1 MNEKNKLNF
10 AKQIKFEVL
19 KNVKTLAQTNE
30 FLKGFVYSAGLIEN
44 EKILLNIKNKEINEK
59 ILSFFKKIN
68 LNVEK
73 EYKNKQNFLVIN
85 KNAFNLSEKINDYSI
100 FFAGVFCGGGNIQ
113 NLNTTNY
120 HLSLKSYN
128 KQFIDFILNKLNN
141 YSNFNFKLIQIRKQY
156 VIYLSKQESIS
167 DFLKAIE
174 AVTAY
179 FIFVENKIQRDLE
192 NNVNRINNIDICNLN
207 KIAISGQKHL
217 NNIEY
222 LFEHSLDFNFNETQ
236 KMFFEQKKE
245 QPYESLENLRKII
258 KQSKNVDITKST
270 MNNWLI
276 KLRKIVERDKKIKN
290 SQSFKLK
297 H

>member
-1 MNEKNKLNF
+1 MNTKNKLNF

-44 EKILLNIKNKEINEK
+44 EKIFINIKSKEIK
-59 ILSFFKKIN
+59 DKVLSFFKKIN

-73 EYKNKQNFLVIN
+73 EYKNKQKFLVIN
-85 KNAFNLSEKINDYSI
+85 KSSFNLNEKVNDYSI

-113 NLNTTNY
+113 DLNTTNY
-120 HLSLKSYN
+120 HLSLRSYN
-128 KQFIDFILNKLNN
+128 KQFIDFILNKLNK
-141 YSNFNFKLIQIRKQY
+141 YSNFNFKLIQIQKKY

-174 AVTAY
+174 AVSAY
-179 FIFVENKIQRDLE
+179 FVFVENKIQRDLE

-207 KIAISGQKHL
+207 KIALSGQKHL
-217 NNIEY
+217 SNIEY
-222 LFEHSLDFNFNETQ
+222 LFENNLDSNFNEIQ
-236 KMFFEQKKE
+236 KMFFEQKRE
-245 QPYESLENLRKII
+245 QPYESLKNLRQII
-258 KQSKNVDITKST
+258 KQSKNIDITKST

-276 KLRKIVERDKKIKN
+276 KLRKIVEKDKNEKQK
-290 SQSFKLK
+290 SS
-297 H
+297 